1 MPSRPEMKPTVTNL
15 KKLEDLFKEL
25 AYTVRYE
32 KGNFQSG
39 YCLVEHR
46 NVVVVNKF
54 FDTEGRINTLI
65 DILLN
70 LEVDALSLDDKS
82 RDFLQSVIRKAA
94 VSSDET

>member
-1 MPSRPEMKPTVTNL
+1 MPRRSEMKPTTTNL

-39 YCLVEHR
+39 YCIVEHR

-54 FDTEGRINTLI
+54 FDTEGRINTLT

-70 LEVDALSLDDKS
+70 LEVDPLSLDDKS
-82 RDFLQSVIRKAA
+82 PEFLQNVIRKAA
-94 VSSDET
+94 ISSEET

>member
-1 MPSRPEMKPTVTNL
+1 MKPTVTNL

-39 YCLVEHR
+39 YCMVEHR

-54 FDTEGRINTLI
+54 FDTEGRINTLT

-70 LEVDALSLDDKS
+70 LEVDPLSLDDKS
-82 RDFLQSVIRKAA
+82 RDFLQNVIRNAA
-94 VSSDET
+94 ISADET